1 MGEWT
6 RAKACS
12 SNSCIEVR
20 GLYRLLSHPPDPA
33 EYDGPYTMIE
43 IRNSDEPEEIYV
55 QATPDEWAAFAAG
68 VKAGDFD
75 HITEEFS
82 I

>member
-6 RAKACS
+6 RARACS
-12 SNSCIEVR
+12 SNSCIEVK
-20 GLYRLLSHPPDPA
+20 
-33 EYDGPYTMIE
+33 YDGHRDVLVRLRGGQDGFPWSGMAV
-43 IRNSDEPEEIYV
+43 SMG
-55 QATPDEWAAFAAG
+55 EWATFIAG

-75 HITEEFS
+75 HITEEAS

>member
-20 GLYRLLSHPPDPA
+20 AVGDLISIRVVDENGDVQPPH
-33 EYDGPYTMIE
+33 
-43 IRNSDEPEEIYV
+43 
-55 QATPDEWAAFAAG
+55 ATPDEWAAFIAG

-75 HITEEFS
+75 HITEEAS